1 MSYKLYTDKVNK
13 FQCSIQ
19 VEGTSLEK
27 SQARVILEIN
37 DEMAYLFNG
46 KIFENVVCEF
56 ELPKLNGI
64 LNEGDK
70 GLLKL
75 EVIADD
81 VHFEPW
87 NSEFVVGADKKV
99 NVVVQEQAVSDKPK
113 IVMNEISLTRVED
126 KPKMENKK
134 PQPVQENKKVIK
146 KPTENSR
153 YLSKED
159 LLRKLLN
166 KKTPIYAMSIMCEQ
180 NYRDLEQFYDFVLND
195 LQADKLKLNW
205 FDVTLDLVTPNSY
218 IDIHKQNIVIHIHSY
233 T

>member
-37 DEMAYLFNG
+37 DEMAYLFKG
-46 KIFENVVCEF
+46 KIFENGVCEF
-56 ELPKLNGI
+56 ELPKLKGI

-113 IVMNEISLTRVED
+113 IVMNEISLTRVEE

-134 PQPVQENKKVIK
+134 PQSVQENKKVIK

-166 KKTPIYAMSIMCEQ
+166 KK
-180 NYRDLEQFYDFVLND
+180 
-195 LQADKLKLNW
+195 
-205 FDVTLDLVTPNSY
+205 
-218 IDIHKQNIVIHIHSY
+218 
-233 T
+233 

>member
-37 DEMAYLFNG
+37 DEMAYLFKG
-46 KIFENVVCEF
+46 KIFENGVCEF
-56 ELPKLNGI
+56 ELPKLKGI

-166 KKTPIYAMSIMCEQ
+166 KK
-180 NYRDLEQFYDFVLND
+180 
-195 LQADKLKLNW
+195 
-205 FDVTLDLVTPNSY
+205 
-218 IDIHKQNIVIHIHSY
+218 
-233 T
+233 

>member
-1 MSYKLYTDKVNK
+1 
-13 FQCSIQ
+13 
-19 VEGTSLEK
+19 
-27 SQARVILEIN
+27 
-37 DEMAYLFNG
+37 MAYLFKG
-46 KIFENVVCEF
+46 KIFENGVCEF
-56 ELPKLNGI
+56 ELPKLKGI

-166 KKTPIYAMSIMCEQ
+166 KK
-180 NYRDLEQFYDFVLND
+180 
-195 LQADKLKLNW
+195 
-205 FDVTLDLVTPNSY
+205 
-218 IDIHKQNIVIHIHSY
+218 
-233 T
+233 

>member
-1 MSYKLYTDKVNK
+1 MSYKLFTDKINK

-37 DEMAYLFNG
+37 DEMAYLFKG
-46 KIFENVVCEF
+46 KIFDNGVCEF
-56 ELPKLNGI
+56 ELPKLKGI

-99 NVVVQEQAVSDKPK
+99 NVVVQEQHESDKPK
-113 IVMNEISLTRVED
+113 IVMSEISLTRVEE
-126 KPKMENKK
+126 KPKQVERR
-134 PQPVQENKKVIK
+134 QPVQETKKPIK
-146 KPTENSR
+146 KPIQDSN
-153 YLSKED
+153 YLTKED
-159 LLRKLLN
+159 LIRKLLN
-166 KKTPIYAMSIMCEQ
+166 K
-180 NYRDLEQFYDFVLND
+180 
-195 LQADKLKLNW
+195 
-205 FDVTLDLVTPNSY
+205 
-218 IDIHKQNIVIHIHSY
+218 
-233 T
+233 

>member
-37 DEMAYLFNG
+37 DEMAYLFKG
-46 KIFENVVCEF
+46 KIFDNGVCEF
-56 ELPKLNGI
+56 ELPKLKGI

-99 NVVVQEQAVSDKPK
+99 NVVVQEQTESDKPK
-113 IVMNEISLTRVED
+113 IVMNEISLTRIED
-126 KPKMENKK
+126 LPKTENKK
-134 PQPVQENKKVIK
+134 TNNIKETKKIVK
-146 KPTENSR
+146 KSMNDSTF
-153 YLSKED
+153 LTKED

-166 KKTPIYAMSIMCEQ
+166 KK
-180 NYRDLEQFYDFVLND
+180 
-195 LQADKLKLNW
+195 
-205 FDVTLDLVTPNSY
+205 
-218 IDIHKQNIVIHIHSY
+218 
-233 T
+233 

>member
-1 MSYKLYTDKVNK
+1 MSYKLFTDKVNK

-37 DEMAYLFNG
+37 DEMAYLFKG
-46 KIFENVVCEF
+46 KIFDNGVCEF
-56 ELPKLNGI
+56 ELPKLKGI

-146 KPTENSR
+146 RPTENSR

-159 LLRKLLN
+159 LLKKLLN
-166 KKTPIYAMSIMCEQ
+166 KK
-180 NYRDLEQFYDFVLND
+180 
-195 LQADKLKLNW
+195 
-205 FDVTLDLVTPNSY
+205 
-218 IDIHKQNIVIHIHSY
+218 
-233 T
+233 

>member
-37 DEMAYLFNG
+37 EEMAYLFKG
-46 KIFENVVCEF
+46 KIFENGVCEF
-56 ELPKLNGI
+56 ELPKLKGI

-113 IVMNEISLTRVED
+113 IVMNEISLTRVEE

-134 PQPVQENKKVIK
+134 PQSVQENKKVIK

-166 KKTPIYAMSIMCEQ
+166 KK
-180 NYRDLEQFYDFVLND
+180 
-195 LQADKLKLNW
+195 
-205 FDVTLDLVTPNSY
+205 
-218 IDIHKQNIVIHIHSY
+218 
-233 T
+233 

>member
-37 DEMAYLFNG
+37 DEMAYLFKG
-46 KIFENVVCEF
+46 KIFENGVCEF
-56 ELPKLNGI
+56 ELPKLKGI

-99 NVVVQEQAVSDKPK
+99 NVVGQEQTVSDKPK

-166 KKTPIYAMSIMCEQ
+166 KK
-180 NYRDLEQFYDFVLND
+180 
-195 LQADKLKLNW
+195 
-205 FDVTLDLVTPNSY
+205 
-218 IDIHKQNIVIHIHSY
+218 
-233 T
+233 

>member
-1 MSYKLYTDKVNK
+1 MSYKLFTDKVNK

-37 DEMAYLFNG
+37 DEMAYLFKG
-46 KIFENVVCEF
+46 KIFDNGVCEF
-56 ELPKLNGI
+56 ELPKLKGI

-99 NVVVQEQAVSDKPK
+99 NVVVQEQKENDKPK

-126 KPKMENKK
+126 KPRIQERR
-134 PQPVQENKKVIK
+134 PQPVQETKKVVK
-146 KPTENSR
+146 KPVQDSPYMT
-153 YLSKED
+153 KED

-166 KKTPIYAMSIMCEQ
+166 KK
-180 NYRDLEQFYDFVLND
+180 
-195 LQADKLKLNW
+195 
-205 FDVTLDLVTPNSY
+205 
-218 IDIHKQNIVIHIHSY
+218 
-233 T
+233 

>member
-37 DEMAYLFNG
+37 EEMAYLFKG
-46 KIFENVVCEF
+46 KIFENGVCEF
-56 ELPKLNGI
+56 ELPKLKGI

-166 KKTPIYAMSIMCEQ
+166 KK
-180 NYRDLEQFYDFVLND
+180 
-195 LQADKLKLNW
+195 
-205 FDVTLDLVTPNSY
+205 
-218 IDIHKQNIVIHIHSY
+218 
-233 T
+233 

>member
-1 MSYKLYTDKVNK
+1 MSYKLFTDKVNK

-37 DEMAYLFNG
+37 DEMAYLFKG
-46 KIFENVVCEF
+46 KIFENGVCEF
-56 ELPKLNGI
+56 ELPKLKGI

-99 NVVVQEQAVSDKPK
+99 NVVVQEQKENDKPK

-126 KPKMENKK
+126 KPRFQERK
-134 PQPVQENKKVIK
+134 PQPVQETKKVVK
-146 KPTENSR
+146 KPIQNSP
-153 YLSKED
+153 YLTKED

-166 KKTPIYAMSIMCEQ
+166 K
-180 NYRDLEQFYDFVLND
+180 R
-195 LQADKLKLNW
+195 
-205 FDVTLDLVTPNSY
+205 
-218 IDIHKQNIVIHIHSY
+218 
-233 T
+233 

>member
-1 MSYKLYTDKVNK
+1 
-13 FQCSIQ
+13 
-19 VEGTSLEK
+19 LEK

-37 DEMAYLFNG
+37 DEMAYLFKG
-46 KIFENVVCEF
+46 KIFENGVCEF
-56 ELPKLNGI
+56 ELPKLKGI

-166 KKTPIYAMSIMCEQ
+166 KK
-180 NYRDLEQFYDFVLND
+180 
-195 LQADKLKLNW
+195 
-205 FDVTLDLVTPNSY
+205 
-218 IDIHKQNIVIHIHSY
+218 
-233 T
+233 

>member
-37 DEMAYLFNG
+37 DEMAYLFKG
-46 KIFENVVCEF
+46 KIFENGVCEF
-56 ELPKLNGI
+56 ELPKLKGI

-113 IVMNEISLTRVED
+113 IVMNEISLTRVEE

-166 KKTPIYAMSIMCEQ
+166 KK
-180 NYRDLEQFYDFVLND
+180 
-195 LQADKLKLNW
+195 
-205 FDVTLDLVTPNSY
+205 
-218 IDIHKQNIVIHIHSY
+218 
-233 T
+233 

>member
-1 MSYKLYTDKVNK
+1 MSYKLYTDKLNK

-37 DEMAYLFNG
+37 DEMAYLFKG
-46 KIFENVVCEF
+46 KIFENGVCEF
-56 ELPKLNGI
+56 ELPKLKGI

-99 NVVVQEQAVSDKPK
+99 NVVVKEQAVSDKPK

-126 KPKMENKK
+126 KPKIQERR
-134 PQPVQENKKVIK
+134 PQPIQENKKAIK

-166 KKTPIYAMSIMCEQ
+166 
-180 NYRDLEQFYDFVLND
+180 R
-195 LQADKLKLNW
+195 
-205 FDVTLDLVTPNSY
+205 
-218 IDIHKQNIVIHIHSY
+218 
-233 T
+233 